1 MKTMSGRTLHRGLL
15 ETHIRIAWS
24 TMEIHRPGEG
34 RLHDGTVVATLGT
47 FDGVHLGHQDVLGR
61 TVMEARRRGVPSAVV
76 TFTSH
81 PAQVLRPES
90 APLILTSLDDRLGL
104 ISDCGIDHAYL
115 IDFDES
121 VVRRTA
127 LEFTETVLV
136 GEVGA
141 EAVVVGYDLHF
152 GNRREG
158 GLKFLLDVGPAY
170 GMDVIGIDEVR
181 EMPLALEPITSTA
194 IRRSL
199 RGGDVAH
206 AARML
211 GRPYAVSGEV
221 IHGEKRG
228 RTIGFPTANIPVS
241 LDRAWPSDGVY
252 AGWLEREDGSSHP
265 CAVNIGRRPT
275 FYLHAEHSLLEAH
288 LIDFEDDLYGE
299 LCKVS
304 FADFLRGEQR
314 FDGVD
319 SLVAQLRYDVAE
331 ARRVLHL

>member
-1 MKTMSGRTLHRGLL
+1 MVGQLSEMAGDPYPNSVGPMEVHRQ
-15 ETHIRIAWS
+15 
-24 TMEIHRPGEG
+24 GEG

-47 FDGVHLGHQDVLGR
+47 FDGVHLGHQEVLGQ
-61 TVMEARRRGVPSAVV
+61 TAMEARRRGVPSAAV
-76 TFTSH
+76 TFTGH
-81 PAQVLRPES
+81 PAQVLRSES
-90 APLILTSLDDRLGL
+90 APMLLTTLDDRLGL

-121 VVRRTA
+121 VARRSA
-127 LEFTETVLV
+127 VEFTETVLV

-141 EAVVVGYDLHF
+141 EAMVVGHDLHF

-158 GLKFLLDVGPAY
+158 GFEFLREVGPAY
-170 GMDVIGIDEVR
+170 GMDVIGVDEVR
-181 EMPLALEPITSTA
+181 EMPLTLESISSTA
-194 IRRSL
+194 IRRAL

-211 GRPYAVSGEV
+211 GRPFAVSGEV
-221 IHGEKRG
+221 IHGEQRG
-228 RTIGFPTANIPVS
+228 RTLGFPTANIPVS
-241 LDRAWPSDGVY
+241 QDRAWPSDGVY

-288 LIDFEDDLYGE
+288 LIDFDGDLYGE
-299 LCKVS
+299 SCRVS
-304 FADFLRGEQR
+304 FADFLRGERR

-319 SLVAQLRYDVAE
+319 SLVAQLRDDVAG
-331 ARRVLHL
+331 ARRLLHC